1 MASLR
6 SSRVGRWVTHTSLK
20 TLEGIRVAPKGSAKM
35 AATLNLWADAM
46 VQAGR
51 LGIFTPMYFIH
62 ARKPA

>member
-1 MASLR
+1 MTQSTLR
-6 SSRVGRWVTHTSLK
+6 AMEALRIT
-20 TLEGIRVAPKGSAKM
+20 PKGTARG
-35 AATLNLWADAM
+35 AETLNLCADAM